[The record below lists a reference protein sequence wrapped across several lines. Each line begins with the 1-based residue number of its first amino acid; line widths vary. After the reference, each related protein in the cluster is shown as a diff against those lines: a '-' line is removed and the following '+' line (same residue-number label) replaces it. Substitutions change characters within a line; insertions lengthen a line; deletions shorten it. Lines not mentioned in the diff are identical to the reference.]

1 MSFVKLT
8 ASAIAIAAVSA
19 TAAAARDQIR
29 IVGSSTVFPY
39 SQAAAEEFANQTGAP
54 APIVEST
61 GTGGGFQVFC
71 AGIGEAHPDI
81 TGASRAIK
89 KSEFDLCASNG
100 VTDISEAL
108 IGNDGLSMSVSRANE
123 TDWDMSLGEMY
134 LALAAQVP
142 VNGEWADNPYKSW
155 NEINPDFPAIDIV
168 VYGPPPT
175 SGTRD
180 AWVEIAMHSGCKQ
193 LDFVKDGGFDSDWV
207 NENCSRMRV
216 DGPFIEAGENDNLIV
231 QQLVANPNA
240 FGIFG
245 YSFLYEN
252 GDKLKGVSF
261 GGVEPNFDTIA
272 SYEYPI
278 SRPLFF
284 YVKNAHRGVIPNLQE
299 FIEEYM
305 SDSALALGGYLA
317 ERGMT
322 PLPAA
327 KIAEM
332 QEQVINAVNMAAPE
346 N

>member
-1 MSFVKLT
+1 MKTMKLT
-8 ASAIAIAAVSA
+8 ASALAIVAVSA

-29 IVGSSTVFPY
+29 VVGSSTVFPY
-39 SQAAAEEFANQTGAP
+39 SQAVAEEFANQTGAP

-71 AGIGEAHPDI
+71 GGIGEAHPDI
-81 TGASRAIK
+81 TGASRAMK
-89 KSEFDLCASNG
+89 KSEHDLCVQNG

-108 IGNDGLSMSVSRANE
+108 IGNDGLSMSVSRGN
-123 TDWDMSLGEMY
+123 TFDWDMTLGEMY

-142 VNGEWADNPYKSW
+142 VGNEWKDNPYKMW
-155 NEINPDFPAIDIV
+155 NEINPAFPAVAIT

-180 AWVEIAMHSGCKQ
+180 AWVEIAMHGGCKQ
-193 LDFVKDGGFDSDWV
+193 LDFVKAGGFDGKWI
-207 NENCSRMRV
+207 NENCSRMRT

-231 QQLVANPNA
+231 QQLEANANA

-252 GDKLKGVSF
+252 NDKLKGVKF

-272 SYEYPI
+272 AYEYPV

-284 YVKNAHRGVIPNLQE
+284 YVKNAHRGVIPNMQE

-305 SDSALALGGYLA
+305 SDEALKVGGYLA

-322 PLPAA
+322 PLPEATMKQYQDSVIGAA
-327 KIAEM
+327 
-332 QEQVINAVNMAAPE
+332 NMTAP
-346 N
+346 NS

>member
-1 MSFVKLT
+1 MKLVKLT
-8 ASAIAIAAVSA
+8 ASALAIAAVSA

-29 IVGSSTVFPY
+29 VVGSSTVFPY
-39 SQAAAEEFANQTGAP
+39 SQAVAEEFANKTGAP

-71 AGIGEAHPDI
+71 QGIGEAHPDL
-81 TGASRAIK
+81 TGASRAMK
-89 KSEFDLCASNG
+89 KSEYDLCVQNG

-108 IGNDGLSMSVSRANE
+108 IGNDGLSMSVSRAN
-123 TDWDMSLGEMY
+123 TFDWDMTLGEMY

-142 VNGEWADNPYKSW
+142 VNGEWKDNPYKMW
-155 NEINPDFPAIDIV
+155 NEINPNFPAIPIT

-180 AWVEIAMHSGCKQ
+180 AWVELAMHKGCKQ
-193 LDFVKDGGFDSDWV
+193 LDYVKNGGFDSKWV
-207 NENCSRMRV
+207 NENCSRMRT

-252 GDKLKGVSF
+252 KDKLKGVKF
-261 GGVEPNFDTIA
+261 DGIEPNFDTIA
-272 SYEYPI
+272 AYTYEV
-278 SRPLFF
+278 SRPLYF

-305 SDSALALGGYLA
+305 SDEALAPGGYLA

-322 PLPAA
+322 PLPEAMR
-327 KIAEM
+327 KQY
-332 QEQVINAVNMAAPE
+332 QESVIKAVNMAPPSS
-346 N
+346 

>member
-1 MSFVKLT
+1 MMKLT
-8 ASAIAIAAVSA
+8 ASVLAIAAVSA

-29 IVGSSTVFPY
+29 VTGSSTVFPY
-39 SQAAAEEFANQTGAP
+39 SQAVAEEFANQTAAP
-54 APIVEST
+54 APIVESV
-61 GTGGGFQVFC
+61 GTGGGFQAFC
-71 AGIGEAHPDI
+71 QGIGVAHPDL

-89 KSEFDLCASNG
+89 KSEYDLCVSNG

-108 IGNDGLSMSVSRANE
+108 IGNDGLSMSVSRAN
-123 TDWDMSLGEMY
+123 TFDWDMTLGEMY

-142 VNGEWADNPYKSW
+142 VGGEWKDNPYKMW
-155 NEINPDFPAIDIV
+155 NEINPAFPAAPIT

-180 AWVEIAMHSGCKQ
+180 AWVEIAMHKGCKQ
-193 LDFVKDGGFDSDWV
+193 LDYVKEGKFDSKWV
-207 NENCSRMRV
+207 NENCSRMRT

-231 QQLVANPNA
+231 QQLNANPNA
-240 FGIFG
+240 MGIFG

-252 GDKLKGVSF
+252 LDQLKGVKF
-261 GGVEPNFDTIA
+261 DGIEPNFDTIA
-272 SYEYPI
+272 AYSYEV
-278 SRPLFF
+278 SRPLYF

-305 SDSALALGGYLA
+305 SDDALKAGGYLA

-322 PLPAA
+322 PLPEAMMKEYQA
-327 KIAEM
+327 SVIAGKNIE
-332 QEQVINAVNMAAPE
+332 APT

>member
-1 MSFVKLT
+1 MKLT
-8 ASAIAIAAVSA
+8 ASVLAIAAVSA

-29 IVGSSTVFPY
+29 VTGSSTVFPY
-39 SQAAAEEFANQTGAP
+39 SQAVAEEFANQTGAP
-54 APIVEST
+54 APIVESV
-61 GTGGGFQVFC
+61 GTGGGFQAFC
-71 AGIGEAHPDI
+71 QGIGVAHPDL

-89 KSEFDLCASNG
+89 KSEYDLCVSNG

-108 IGNDGLSMSVSRANE
+108 IGNDGLSMSVSRAN
-123 TDWDMSLGEMY
+123 TFDWDMTLGEMY

-142 VNGEWADNPYKSW
+142 VGGEWKDNPYKMW
-155 NEINPDFPAIDIV
+155 NEINPAFPAVAIT

-180 AWVEIAMHSGCKQ
+180 AWVEIAMHKGCKQ
-193 LDFVKDGGFDSDWV
+193 LGYVKEGKFDSKWV
-207 NENCSRMRV
+207 NENCSRMRT

-231 QQLVANPNA
+231 QQLNANPNA
-240 FGIFG
+240 MGIFG

-252 GDKLKGVSF
+252 LDQLKGVKF
-261 GGVEPNFDTIA
+261 DGIEPNFDTIA
-272 SYEYPI
+272 AYSYEV
-278 SRPLFF
+278 SRPLYF

-305 SDSALALGGYLA
+305 SDDALKAGGYLA

-322 PLPAA
+322 PLPEAMMKEYQA
-327 KIAEM
+327 SVIAGKNIE
-332 QEQVINAVNMAAPE
+332 APT

>member
-1 MSFVKLT
+1 MTIFKFT
-8 ASAIAIAAVSA
+8 ASALAIAAVSA
-19 TAAAARDQIR
+19 TAASARDQIR
-29 IVGSSTVFPY
+29 VVGSSTVFPY
-39 SQAAAEEFANQTGAP
+39 SQAVAEEFANQTGAP

-61 GTGGGFQVFC
+61 GTGGGFQTFC
-71 AGIGEAHPDI
+71 GGIGEGFADI
-81 TGASRAIK
+81 TGASRAIR

-108 IGNDGLSMSVSRANE
+108 IGNDGLSMSVSRANTFE
-123 TDWDMSLGEMY
+123 WDMTLGEMY

-142 VNGEWADNPYKSW
+142 VNGEWADNPYTMW
-155 NEINPDFPAIDIV
+155 NEINADFPATPIT

-180 AWVEIAMHSGCKQ
+180 AWVEIAMHGGCKQ
-193 LDFVKDGGFDSDWV
+193 LDFVKDGGFDGAWV
-207 NENCSRMRV
+207 NENCSRMRT

-231 QQLVANPNA
+231 QQLNANPNA

-252 GDKLKGVSF
+252 NDQLKGVKF

-272 SYEYPI
+272 SYEYAI
-278 SRPLFF
+278 ARPLFF

-305 SDSALALGGYLA
+305 SDEALKQGGYLA

-322 PLPAA
+322 PLPEARMKEVQA
-327 KIAEM
+327 S
-332 QEQVINAVNMAAPE
+332 VINAVSMAAPQ
-346 N
+346 

>member
-1 MSFVKLT
+1 MSFVKLS
-8 ASAIAIAAVSA
+8 ASALAIAAVSA
-19 TAAAARDQIR
+19 TAAMARDQIR

-39 SQAAAEEFANQTGAP
+39 TQAAAEEFANQTGAP

-71 AGIGEAHPDI
+71 GGIGEGHPDI

-89 KSEFDLCASNG
+89 KSEFDLCVQNG
-100 VTDISEAL
+100 VTEISEAL
-108 IGNDGLSMSVSRANE
+108 IGNDGLSMSVARANDF
-123 TDWDMSLGEMY
+123 DWDMTLGEMF
-134 LALAAQVP
+134 LALAAEVP
-142 VNGEWADNPYKSW
+142 VDGEWKANPYKMW
-155 NEINPDFPAIDIV
+155 NEINADFPATPIT

-180 AWVEIAMHSGCKQ
+180 AWVEIAMHGGCKQ
-193 LDFVKDGGFDSDWV
+193 LDFVKSGGFDSKWV
-207 NENCSRMRV
+207 NENCSRMRT

-240 FGIFG
+240 HGIFG

-252 GDKLKGVSF
+252 ADKLKGVKF
-261 GGVEPNFDTIA
+261 GGVEPTFDTIA
-272 SYEYPI
+272 TYDYPI

-284 YVKNAHRGVIPNLQE
+284 YVKNAHRGVIPNMQE

-305 SDSALALGGYLA
+305 SDAALQQGGYLA

-322 PLPAA
+322 PLPEAKMKEVQAA
-327 KIAEM
+327 
-332 QEQVINAVNMAAPE
+332 VIEGVAMSAPTK
-346 N
+346 